1 MTGLKIKNKRNFTN
15 YRRRH
20 PPVHNIPGIKPSAD
34 QRLKSIFSRIGVPEK
49 KGFQPDPFQLKSLSA
64 IRRADCLVSA
74 PTGSGKTWIAI
85 EAIEGIYNNS
95 GRSWYASPLKALTN
109 SKYLE
114 FGARFGKENVG
125 ILTGDRTENPGAP
138 IIVGTSEILRNQL
151 YDAMYKG
158 EDLSADLVIL
168 DEAHFLGDEDRGVVW
183 EEIIIYLPARV
194 PLLLLSATIRNSH
207 QIAAWLQSLRGKECV
222 VIEERGRPVPL
233 FPIFFHPTG
242 RLLPLIGKKGLDK
255 KILDYLNNPKSPILA
270 TRRRLPPFGEIID
283 VLRKYNLLPAI
294 FFLKSRANCDEALDL
309 CKANLRHDGDS
320 KGRPNKRIDELI
332 KEYPQLARHNQSW
345 HLRNLAIGSHHSGQ
359 LPLWKLMIEDL
370 MTEGLLDAV
379 FATSTVAAGVNF
391 PARSIIFLN
400 SDRYNGH
407 KFVPLTATELHQM
420 TGRAGRR
427 GMDNIGFAITL
438 PGPFMDAPLIATL
451 LKSQPE
457 DILSQIKIDFS
468 MVLNLLLSHNPE
480 EIKEILFR
488 SFANYVNME
497 NMDKGLEDRLK
508 EAGRRLM
515 EFLPHSLC
523 SSPES
528 VLGLSR
534 KRVTTRNEIGKIEED
549 EKRLETTL
557 SKIANLV
564 PGRLFLDK
572 KSRLYCA
579 IKRHI
584 KGDKNGVLA
593 CRLRHRS
600 GRKKPPK
607 MRFFTPEKVS
617 AILDRLVNITST
629 EESIA
634 LQGILSK
641 VSSDEIPPRLES
653 LPLGEEEISKVKPL
667 KDRIF
672 FLEQELDNLICNR
685 CEHFAVCH
693 VRNNRSF
700 RSALKDFSN
709 LWDSANAV
717 RENLWADFIRHLNF
731 LKAEGY
737 VRDNGAPTDDGKW
750 ASQLRI
756 DQPLMIAEGLR
767 LGLFPES
774 DPALLAGLIATFVYD
789 REIDVEFDQ
798 SKAPKE
804 LNNVYKKMK
813 NGLFPLIERKAVQGF
828 PVRPIPLWTAAT
840 IYAWAKGLEWERVL
854 RIADMTEGDLAMLIS
869 RTADNLRQIAS
880 LTTVYSTIAR
890 TSTQA
895 ISLILR
901 EPAIFD

>member
-1 MTGLKIKNKRNFTN
+1 
-15 YRRRH
+15 
-20 PPVHNIPGIKPSAD
+20 
-34 QRLKSIFSRIGVPEK
+34 
-49 KGFQPDPFQLKSLSA
+49 
-64 IRRADCLVSA
+64 
-74 PTGSGKTWIAI
+74 
-85 EAIEGIYNNS
+85 
-95 GRSWYASPLKALTN
+95 
-109 SKYLE
+109 
-114 FGARFGKENVG
+114 
-125 ILTGDRTENPGAP
+125 
-138 IIVGTSEILRNQL
+138 
-151 YDAMYKG
+151 
-158 EDLSADLVIL
+158 
-168 DEAHFLGDEDRGVVW
+168 
-183 EEIIIYLPARV
+183 
-194 PLLLLSATIRNSH
+194 
-207 QIAAWLQSLRGKECV
+207 

-255 KILDYLNNPKSPILA
+255 KILDYLTNPKSPILA

-283 VLRKYNLLPAI
+283 VLGKYNLLPAI

-370 MTEGLLDAV
+370 MTEG
-379 FATSTVAAGVNF
+379 
-391 PARSIIFLN
+391 
-400 SDRYNGH
+400 
-407 KFVPLTATELHQM
+407 
-420 TGRAGRR
+420 

-534 KRVTTRNEIGKIEED
+534 KRVTARNEIGKIEED

-693 VRNNRSF
+693 VRNNKSF